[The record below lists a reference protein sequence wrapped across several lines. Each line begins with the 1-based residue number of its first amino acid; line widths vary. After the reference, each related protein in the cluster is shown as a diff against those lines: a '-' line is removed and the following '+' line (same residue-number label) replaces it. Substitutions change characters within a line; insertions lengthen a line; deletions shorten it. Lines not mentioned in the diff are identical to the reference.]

1 MTLNPKQQFAKDVK
15 DGLSAEQKYLPSRY
29 FYDKKGDELFIKIM
43 HSPEYYL
50 TNAEFEIFN
59 EQTQEI
65 IDSFEIGEEGIELY
79 ELGAGDGTKTIKLL
93 ESIDHNKLIY
103 KPIDISTNAI
113 YNLEKRL
120 QGNLPNLIVEGLNGE
135 YFQVLSQIESK
146 KKKVIL
152 FLGSNLGNML
162 DERAKLFLDGLSK
175 VMTSGDKLLIGL
187 DLIKPRDIVLPAYN
201 DKQGYTRDF
210 NLNLLS
216 RINRELGAN
225 FELEKF
231 IHLPEYSEETGL
243 AKSYLQSTKKQ
254 EVYIKELD
262 LSIQFEAGE
271 RIFTE
276 LSRKY
281 NTKILQDLIKNTGLR
296 VVKEFTDKQNYFTDF
311 LIEKD

>member
-120 QGNLPNLIVEGLNGE
+120 QDNLPNLIVEGLNGE

-271 RIFTE
+271 RIVTE

>member
-120 QGNLPNLIVEGLNGE
+120 QDNLPNLIVEGLNGE

>member
-120 QGNLPNLIVEGLNGE
+120 QDNLPNLIVEGLNGE

-216 RINRELGAN
+216 RINREL
-225 FELEKF
+225 
-231 IHLPEYSEETGL
+231 

>member
-120 QGNLPNLIVEGLNGE
+120 QDNLPNLIVEGLNGE

-201 DKQGYTRDF
+201 DKKGYTRDF

-243 AKSYLQSTKKQ
+243 AKSYLQSIKKQ

-296 VVKEFTDKQNYFTDF
+296 VIKEFTDKQNYFTDF
-311 LIEKD
+311 LIEKN